1 MVKAYE
7 KKTSTNLSL
16 DGIIRK
22 YMNEPF
28 HVENDY
34 VYQLNP
40 CEYDPVS
47 DLEIQLFDAKV
58 NELFS

>member
-1 MVKAYE
+1 MGFKFWHGTVPA
-7 KKTSTNLSL
+7 L

-34 VYQLNP
+34 VYQLDP
-40 CEYDPVS
+40 YEFDPVS
-47 DLEIQLFDAKV
+47 DSQIHLFDAKV
-58 NELFS
+58 DELLA